1 MSKLGK
7 GFYNF
12 IKEDSDKKRD
22 RLILLIIMGL
32 SFLFRVFYISY
43 VSVYDMQHDVGTP
56 YEDYGHLGYISYL
69 MREGHL
75 PDFNVTE
82 CFQFWHPPFHHG
94 ISAVFLKLLW
104 IVFPGIQGNYEPL
117 QFLPLIYITITLYVI
132 YKLLELWNIK
142 GRPLLITMAVM
153 AFQPT
158 FIILSGSVN
167 NDALCVL
174 LSVMAL
180 WLGILWYKKPSFL
193 LIILSALAMGF
204 AMAAKGSAAVIA
216 FPLAFLF
223 LMGLIKYKV
232 RIIPQL
238 LLFGVISLPIGMGW
252 YLRNYF
258 LYDVPINYIYRTS
271 TDAIGYLGD
280 IPVWKRV
287 LDFDP
292 RRFSFQN
299 IYVQFEGRFTEIN
312 PVIALIKSTVYGQ
325 QWFNYNIYIRIIAY
339 PLVFIWIFY
348 TIISASVLPFFVRG
362 KRNGKKGDKEHGN
375 ESGSD
380 NKVKN
385 MTYEQ
390 EEVEGDNKL
399 ESIGVI
405 ILFLVQFISYYS
417 FSLSYP
423 YVWTMDVRY
432 AVPLLVCHALLLGE
446 FIKTHPKWE
455 KTIIYISCLFII
467 LTVGCFT
474 ALSFTTF
481 G

>member
-1 MSKLGK
+1 MNKLRK
-7 GFYNF
+7 VFYNF
-12 IKEDSDKKRD
+12 IQEDSDEKRD
-22 RLILLIIMGL
+22 RRIFLIIMGL
-32 SFLFRVFYISY
+32 SFLFRIFYISY

-56 YEDYGHLGYISYL
+56 YEDYGHLGYIAYL

-82 CFQFWHPPFHHG
+82 CFQFWHPPLHHG
-94 ISAVFLKLLW
+94 IAALFLKMFW
-104 IVFPGIQGNYEPL
+104 IIFPWTKGNYEPL
-117 QFLPLIYITITLYVI
+117 QILPLIYITITLYII
-132 YKLLELWNIK
+132 YKLLELWYIK
-142 GRPLLITMAVM
+142 GRPLLIVMGIM

-174 LSVMAL
+174 LSVTAL
-180 WLGILWYKKPSFL
+180 WTGLLWYKKPSFL
-193 LIILSALAMGF
+193 WIFLSALTMGL
-204 AMAAKGSAAVIA
+204 AMATKGSAAVMA

-223 LMGLIKYKV
+223 LMGLIKHKAKV
-232 RIIPQL
+232 IPQL
-238 LLFGVISLPIGMGW
+238 FLFGIISLPIGMGW

-280 IPVWKRV
+280 IPIWKRIV
-287 LDFDP
+287 DFDP
-292 RRFSFQN
+292 RRFSFRN

-312 PVIALIKSTVYGQ
+312 PVIALIKSAVYGQ

-339 PLVFIWIFY
+339 PIVFIWIFY
-348 TIISASVLPFFVRG
+348 TIISASVLTFFVRG
-362 KRNGKKGDKEHGN
+362 KRKEKK
-375 ESGSD
+375 D
-380 NKVKN
+380 NKA
-385 MTYEQ
+385 
-390 EEVEGDNKL
+390 
-399 ESIGVI
+399 ESISII

-423 YVWTMDVRY
+423 FVWTMDIRY
-432 AVPLLVCHALLLGE
+432 AVPLLACHALLLGE